1 MIRRVL
7 LTLVMIAV
15 ALVALLVADA
25 EAACATSP
33 GSTSVSARGPFGA
46 LPGVPLGVA
55 PVPSLV
61 STSPAQALKVA
72 SPNNNT
78 GSSAIVGL
86 WFTVFKVGDAVW
98 NRGFQQYHAG
108 GTELSVDSSVPPVL
122 GNVCIG
128 VWKMT
133 GPHTFKL
140 RHVTWNWNPD
150 GSPAGTFLLIT
161 TVRLNPHSDTYE
173 GTFESDSFDTNNVV
187 IPEFHA
193 EGTVTGRR
201 ITVD

>member
-7 LTLVMIAV
+7 LTLVLTAV
-15 ALVALLVADA
+15 GVSAVSVTDA
-25 EAACATSP
+25 SAACATSP
-33 GSTSVSARGPFGA
+33 GSTSAAIGRAPFG
-46 LPGVPLGVA
+46 LA
-55 PVPSLV
+55 PVLPFADTSSAQL
-61 STSPAQALKVA
+61 STLGKNDHTNS
-72 SPNNNT
+72 

-86 WFTVFKVGDAVW
+86 WFTVFKIGDFVW

-128 VWKMT
+128 VWTMIA
-133 GPHTFKL
+133 PHTFKL

-161 TVRLNPHSDTYE
+161 TVRLDPHNNSYH

-193 EGTVTGRR
+193 EGTVTGQR

>member
-7 LTLVMIAV
+7 LSLVMTAV
-15 ALVALLVADA
+15 TLALLGTDA

-33 GSTSVSARGPFGA
+33 GSTSASTRAPFGA
-46 LPGVPLGVA
+46 SLGVPFGLT
-55 PVPSLV
+55 PVPSFA
-61 STSPAQALKVA
+61 SSQAQVLKVA
-72 SPNNNT
+72 GPDNNS
-78 GSSAIVGL
+78 GSTAIVGL
-86 WFTVFKVGDAVW
+86 WFTVFKIGEAIW

-133 GPHTFKL
+133 APHTFKL

-161 TVRLNPHSDTYE
+161 TVRLNAHSDTYE